1 MRDAD
6 DTSAGPPE
14 SSGTPGGSPE
24 PAPESR
30 GMDEH
35 GKRWR
40 HEAIEWGKTIVMT
53 VGLALVLRTFVVEP
67 FVVPSGS
74 MRPTIM
80 EGDHLLGTKFHY
92 WFRPA
97 RRGDVVVF
105 RPPEKALRLA
115 DARVERYV
123 KRVVAVGGDSVEI
136 RRGRLFVNG
145 EPQEEPYIAEPPRYV
160 VRTMTVPPGQLFVLG
175 DNRNESLDS
184 HRWGF
189 LPEDALIAH
198 VFACYWPLDRI
209 HGL

>member
-1 MRDAD
+1 
-6 DTSAGPPE
+6 
-14 SSGTPGGSPE
+14 
-24 PAPESR
+24 
-30 GMDEH
+30 MDGH
-35 GKRWR
+35 GKHWQ
-40 HEAIEWGKTIVMT
+40 HELLEWGKTIVLT
-53 VGLALVLRTFVVEP
+53 VGIALALRTLVVEP

-74 MRPTIM
+74 MRPTIV

-92 WFRPA
+92 RFWAP

-105 RPPEKALRLA
+105 RPPEEALKLA
-115 DARVERYV
+115 GNPVERYV
-123 KRVVAVGGDSVEI
+123 KRVVAVAGDEVEI
-136 RRGRLFVNG
+136 RRGRVFVNG
-145 EPQEEPYIAEPPRYV
+145 EALTEPYIAEPPRYV
-160 VRTMTVPPGQLFVLG
+160 LRTMTVPPGHVFVLG